1 MHCSY
6 YACTAVLPGCVLPLS
21 VRATMLPVYV
31 LLLSVCAAAL
41 LACAPPLSVHA
52 AMLSPAHCSRLNVV
66 RCCLP
71 ARRPCPSVLRCRL
84 RAHYSC
90 PFRAVMRPEYRCI
103 MCCCW
108 HISRYRR
115 RLLRYRLFCVCTVSP
130 LMHTRGPPASSGY
143 SLMFRDW
150 KFRLREKN
158 PSYFKIV
165 HSEKRNQ
172 DTKQI
177 AHRHWQA
184 SKHTPTHL
192 LTFCVTLSHDQES

>member
-1 MHCSY
+1 MMLPACALLLLC

-31 LLLSVCAAAL
+31 LLLSMCAAAL
-41 LACAPPLSVHA
+41 PACAPPLSVHA

-108 HISRYRR
+108 HISATVVVCYATGCSVCAQYHHSCT
-115 RLLRYRLFCVCTVSP
+115 LRA
-130 LMHTRGPPASSGY
+130 H
-143 SLMFRDW
+143 
-150 KFRLREKN
+150 LR
-158 PSYFKIV
+158 
-165 HSEKRNQ
+165 
-172 DTKQI
+172 
-177 AHRHWQA
+177 AA
-184 SKHTPTHL
+184 GTH
-192 LTFCVTLSHDQES
+192 